1 MQQSLRAVPFSF
13 LPFCPLSSV
22 RDKETIHSINKI
34 ISIGKTNG
42 ENRGKTLIRSNLYE
56 KRKNVIDYF

>member
-22 RDKETIHSINKI
+22 REQRKQSNSINKI
-34 ISIGKTNG
+34 ISMSKTNG
-42 ENRGKTLIRSNLYE
+42 ENREETLIRSNYTRKKE
-56 KRKNVIDYF
+56 KHY